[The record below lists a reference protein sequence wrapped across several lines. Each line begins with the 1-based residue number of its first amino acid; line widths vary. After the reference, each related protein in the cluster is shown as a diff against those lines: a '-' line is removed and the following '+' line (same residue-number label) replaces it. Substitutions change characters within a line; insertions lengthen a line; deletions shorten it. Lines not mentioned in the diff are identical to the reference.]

1 LAMAAARVPARG
13 RAAARRA
20 SGPAVVVVEGAG
32 GGGDEEELEEGEE
45 WVYICSQRISWA
57 FRGGFGPGL
66 FDPCVGGCSAQ
77 SQSRCRRPRR
87 AVSIYGQ

>member
-57 FRGGFGPGL
+57 FRGGFGPKPL
-66 FDPCVGGCSAQ
+66 PPSSSCCVHLRPVDPVHCRLGGFQ
-77 SQSRCRRPRR
+77 
-87 AVSIYGQ
+87 